1 MKWDLYV
8 MTDVKEYDW
17 WPESDHRSRKW
28 VREEDLKSISLSS
41 LTETH
46 IESILNNIH
55 SHLSVC

>member
-1 MKWDLYV
+1 

-46 IESILNNIH
+46 IESILNYIH